1 MTFICGENGAARAT
15 RAACTSPGPAW
26 PTTVG
31 PDEIVYLAD
40 GAVRLRVTE
49 SRGGA
54 GEIDAVV
61 EIGGS
66 VASRQGLNIPGETAA
81 LPSVPDEDLEHV
93 QTGERIGVD
102 LVAVSFVRRASRH
115 RDRARAHAAAA
126 DRQDREAAGG
136 PARRGDR
143 ARRGLRDGRARRPR
157 HRAAHRG
164 GADRPEAGDRARR
177 RARPAVDHRDADA
190 RLDGHL
196 LAPDPRGGRRR
207 GERHPRRDGRGD
219 ALPGERGRPV
229 PRRRGVDDG
238 GDRRA
243 DGDDR
248 PVPGVERAPGAARP
262 ARPRLHAS
270 PTPPAARRTSSGS
283 PRSCARRCPAAPRG

>member
-1 MTFICGENGAARAT
+1 M
-15 RAACTSPGPAW
+15 
-26 PTTVG
+26 
-31 PDEIVYLAD
+31 
-40 GAVRLRVTE
+40 
-49 SRGGA
+49 
-54 GEIDAVV
+54 V
-61 EIGGS
+61 EIGGA

-102 LVAVSFVRRASRH
+102 LVALSFVRRARGH

-136 PARRGDR
+136 PARGGDR

-157 HRAAHRG
+157 DRAAHRG

-190 RLDGHL
+190 RLDGRL
-196 LAPDPRGGRRR
+196 LAPDPRRGGRRR
-207 GERHPRRDGRGD
+207 QRDPRRHGRGD

-243 DGDDR
+243 DGADR
-248 PVPGVERAPGAARP
+248 PVPRVERAPGAARP
-262 ARPRLHAS
+262 ARSRLHARLHRLPRGARARPRRARVPDAVRPLRAADLGPPPDRARS
-270 PTPPAARRTSSGS
+270 TRSPPAARPS
-283 PRSCARRCPAAPRG
+283 AAAG